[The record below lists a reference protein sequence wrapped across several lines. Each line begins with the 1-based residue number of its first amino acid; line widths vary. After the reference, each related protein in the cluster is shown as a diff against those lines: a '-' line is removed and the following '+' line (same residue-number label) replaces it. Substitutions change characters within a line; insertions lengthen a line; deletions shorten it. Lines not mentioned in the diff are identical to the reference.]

1 MCQKIHMFPVIFIK
15 TEIAAIGAVS
25 QRRIR
30 LPREAHFSPAAMSF
44 SASDCSNPPSLPIT
58 MSILRV
64 NSPTASRSGI
74 SAHS

>member
-30 LPREAHFSPAAMSF
+30 LPREAHFRFGLLKSALAADNDVDIARELPDRLAQRSF
-44 SASDCSNPPSLPIT
+44 RAF
-58 MSILRV
+58 V
-64 NSPTASRSGI
+64 E
-74 SAHS
+74 